1 MFLKNLTLHNF
12 RNYETKTF
20 EFHPGFNI
28 ILGLNGRGKTNLLEA
43 LFYLSYLQSF
53 RTTKRVDLLK
63 KDSSEGFIKSVLE
76 KDNVTHELMV
86 ILETQ
91 GRSVKLNG
99 KKPDGKFFGLLP
111 VLLFEPRDVYLF
123 RETPSERRRFIN
135 RAVFLNEPK
144 TIVLF
149 REYEKVLQHK
159 NKLLKDGNFGEMA
172 DLLPLWN
179 EKLASLGAQ
188 IVIYRQKW
196 VNEMNT
202 LLEEEYKNVSGKN
215 EKMKLG
221 LLGLSD
227 KSDLSDASD
236 MSDKDAINRVST
248 VLLKAMAARKDE
260 EIRRRESL
268 VGPHRDD
275 WGGLIHNKAIGTFAS
290 QGENRS
296 AVIALKSAQIH
307 LFQQKFGF
315 PPVFLLDDIASELD
329 PTRLSSLFSYL
340 GQTKG
345 QVFLTATHLD
355 PLTQKFLENG
365 KVFEI

>member
-63 KDSSEGFIKSVLE
+63 KDSNEGFVKSVLE

-196 VNEMNT
+196 ISEMNA

-215 EKMKLG
+215 EKMKLS
-221 LLGLSD
+221 LSGFSD
-227 KSDLSDASD
+227 MSDRSDLSDMSEKLLAS
-236 MSDKDAINRVST
+236 
-248 VLLKAMAARKDE
+248 MAARKDE

-296 AVIALKSAQIH
+296 AVIALKSA
-307 LFQQKFGF
+307 
-315 PPVFLLDDIASELD
+315 
-329 PTRLSSLFSYL
+329 
-340 GQTKG
+340 
-345 QVFLTATHLD
+345 
-355 PLTQKFLENG
+355 
-365 KVFEI
+365 